1 MEFDRETHFLI
12 YLIGGVVLKAGQ
24 VLLRQ
29 WLAIMAEWWFASIRL
44 NTRIRLREQGFLS
57 QSRQLS
63 QVWYTCMCKTK
74 RVWPGQFQNMQN
86 IVLKI
91 INNQSTPDNNTWNF
105 HCCSTMLYD
114 YNLPWWLL
122 HSITCTNCLSNMIIF
137 KAVLVLLVKM
147 AENVRVTALVSLVRA
162 QTDFPVP
169 IATHWLVSY
178 WKGVKTWYIW

>member
-1 MEFDRETHFLI
+1 MKAKKKTYMEFDRETHFLI

-63 QVWYTCMCKTK
+63 QVCAKLRGYGPDNFKICKIY
-74 RVWPGQFQNMQN
+74 

-91 INNQSTPDNNTWNF
+91 INNHQHPTIILEIFTAAQQ
-105 HCCSTMLYD
+105 CY
-114 YNLPWWLL
+114 
-122 HSITCTNCLSNMIIF
+122 MIITSLDGYYILSH
-137 KAVLVLLVKM
+137 VQI
-147 AENVRVTALVSLVRA
+147 VSA
-162 QTDFPVP
+162 
-169 IATHWLVSY
+169 IWLFLRLY
-178 WKGVKTWYIW
+178 WFSL

>member
-1 MEFDRETHFLI
+1 MVGDHGRMMIRFNTAKHSDQA
-12 YLIGGVVLKAGQ
+12 AG
-24 VLLRQ
+24 
-29 WLAIMAEWWFASIRL
+29 
-44 NTRIRLREQGFLS
+44 TGFS
-57 QSRQLS
+57 VTVEAVESG
-63 QVWYTCMCKTK
+63 MCKIK
-74 RVWPGQFQNMQN
+74 RIWPGQFQNMQN

-91 INNQSTPDNNTWNF
+91 INNQSTPNNNTWNF

-178 WKGVKTWYIW
+178 WKGVKTWYIWLNYLVNNIHLL